1 MNNATRYIVYYWYE
15 RFGKWIE
22 FYRTYDR
29 EAAEFEAESMKKILK
44 TRTRIEERLAQPEK
58 G

>member
-1 MNNATRYIVYYWYE
+1 MSNATRYIVYYWYE

-22 FYRTYDR
+22 FYSTYDR
-29 EAAEFEAESMKKILK
+29 EAAEFQAASKKILK
-44 TRTRIEERLAQPEK
+44 TRTRIEERLAQPKK

>member
-1 MNNATRYIVYYWYE
+1 MSNATQYIVYYWYE

-44 TRTRIEERLAQPEK
+44 TRTKIEEVEIN